1 MNAYPY
7 ALDFIANRKEAGEC
21 EINGKPVGVIGQPR
35 EFMLFILYCT
45 MLSICNVA
53 LIFLSNPQSSH
64 LTTLMK

>member
-35 EFMLFILYCT
+35 EFMCCLYHIQCRVY
-45 MLSICNVA
+45 MKCFPDRSRSI
-53 LIFLSNPQSSH
+53 
-64 LTTLMK
+64 